1 MSHDGKNSASE
12 ASLAAQIATVI
23 PLRNAKT
30 ARARLDELLQKAGEA
45 DDAAMAQTLDT
56 LCCEAPVAGLVMALF
71 DHSPFLSRLAS
82 RPERLL
88 PLLRDPP
95 QESHARIVAAQ
106 RGFFRTQREAGIDLG
121 AAGEAFRKAR
131 AEHALLVALADI
143 GGVWSVDQVTR
154 ALSEFAD
161 ASVAGGIDLL
171 LTELAGRGKIT
182 LADPDDPGPGSG
194 IVVLAL
200 GKHGAG
206 ELNYSSDID
215 LVVFYDPQAQSLPDI
230 YEAPKLYSRLA
241 QGLVKLLSERTGHGY
256 VHRVDYRLRPDPGST
271 PVAIGLPSAYSY
283 YETVGQNWE
292 RAAFIKARPIAG
304 DLALGEDFLKDL
316 APFIW
321 RKYFDFAAI
330 ADVHAMKRQIQAVR
344 GHAEIAVAGH
354 DIKLG
359 RGGIREIEFFVQ
371 TQQLVFGGRRPDLR
385 GRRTLDML
393 DRLHADNWIS
403 EEARSEL
410 ASAYRF
416 LRTIEHRIQMVA
428 DEQTQRLPSDEKA
441 LTDLAQ

>member
-1 MSHDGKNSASE
+1 M
-12 ASLAAQIATVI
+12 
-23 PLRNAKT
+23 
-30 ARARLDELLQKAGEA
+30 
-45 DDAAMAQTLDT
+45 
-56 LCCEAPVAGLVMALF
+56 
-71 DHSPFLSRLAS
+71 
-82 RPERLL
+82 
-88 PLLRDPP
+88 
-95 QESHARIVAAQ
+95 
-106 RGFFRTQREAGIDLG
+106 
-121 AAGEAFRKAR
+121 
-131 AEHALLVALADI
+131 
-143 GGVWSVDQVTR
+143 
-154 ALSEFAD
+154 
-161 ASVAGGIDLL
+161 
-171 LTELAGRGKIT
+171 
-182 LADPDDPGPGSG
+182 
-194 IVVLAL
+194 LAL

-271 PVAIGLPSAYSY
+271 PVAIALPSAYSY

-304 DLALGEDFLKDL
+304 DLSLGADFLKDL

-359 RGGIREIEFFVQ
+359 RGGIREVEFFVQ

-393 DRLHADNWIS
+393 NRLHTDNWIS

-428 DEQTQRLPSDEKA
+428 DEQTQRLPADEKA
-441 LTDLAQ
+441 LTDLAQFAGFKTLKAFSKALTDHARNVQKHYALLFEEGPELASEAGSLIFTGSEIDPETIATLERLGFSRSRARGRDGARLAFRAPLGHHQRPRTRSPHRTHTGPARRARRHRGSRWRAGAARRRLRQNAGGGRADDDPDQSRSPADTFRRSARHGAASGRDRGSAPACARCGDRPRLHRSRRGRGGHRRTGA